1 MRRIAAV
8 ATTALLGAGVML
20 AGCGGS
26 SDPAGTGTTATA
38 VASSTATGGTG
49 TAAGAQ
55 EAVSAAYTVL
65 RAESYVS
72 EGTTSQK
79 IDASGLDASV
89 RDEVQ
94 DQLSSEAADVATRTR
109 VESPERMA
117 IAQEVGGR
125 SQQIVLYD
133 GEVFVSP
140 DGTTWARATGAA
152 AKAFS
157 QAAGIG
163 KLDPASLFTDLVS
176 AGAAEVNGQPAT
188 RYTGAVDTA
197 ATGSAIESLIG
208 GLGALGSAVGDAVSL
223 RSGTVEV
230 LVDDASGAVARQDLS
245 ITLALDFDAIAK
257 AAGEAQGG
265 SLGSVL
271 LTSAGSEVITRAG
284 GDVTVTKPTATKT
297 VSTVVALGEFL
308 TS

>member
-8 ATTALLGAGVML
+8 ATTAILGVGVML

-26 SDPAGTGTTATA
+26 TDPAGTGTTATA

-55 EAVSAAYTVL
+55 DAVSAAYTAL

-79 IDASGLDASV
+79 IDASGLAASV

-94 DQLSSEAADVATRTR
+94 DQFSSGAADVATRTR

-176 AGAAEVNGQPAT
+176 AGSAEVNGQPAT

-197 ATGSAIESLIG
+197 ATGSAIESVIG
-208 GLGALGSAVGDAVSL
+208 SLGALGSAVGDAVSL

-230 LVDDASGAVARQDLS
+230 LVDDTSGAVARQDLS

-257 AAGEAQGG
+257 AAGEAEGG

-271 LTSAGSEVITRAG
+271 VTSAGSEVITRAG
-284 GDVTVTKPTATKT
+284 GDVTVAKPTATKT

>member
-1 MRRIAAV
+1 MRRIAVA
-8 ATTALLGAGVML
+8 ATTALIGAGIML

-26 SDPAGTGTTATA
+26 SEPAGAGATGTV
-38 VASSTATGGTG
+38 VASSTATEGTG
-49 TAAGAQ
+49 ASAGAAQ
-55 EAVSAAYTVL
+55 AVSAAYEVL
-65 RAESYVS
+65 RARSYVS
-72 EGTTSQK
+72 QGTTSQK
-79 IDASGLDASV
+79 IDASGLDAALRADV
-89 RDEVQ
+89 E
-94 DQLSSEAADVATRTR
+94 DQLSSAATDITTRTR
-109 VESPERMA
+109 VESPDRVA
-117 IAQEVGGR
+117 ITQDIGGR

-133 GEVFVSP
+133 GDVFVSP

-152 AKAFS
+152 AQAFS
-157 QAAGIG
+157 QATGIG
-163 KLDPASLFTDLVS
+163 KLDPASLFTDLTR

-197 ATGSAIESLIG
+197 ATGSAIESVIG

-245 ITLALDFDAIAK
+245 ITLALDFGALAK
-257 AAGEAQGG
+257 AAGETDGE

-271 LTSAGSEVITRAG
+271 VTSAGTEVITSTG
-284 GDVTVTKPTATKT
+284 GDVTVARPTATKT
-297 VSTVVALGEFL
+297 VSSVVALGEFL